1 AHEPLL
7 LVPRLPL
14 HPARR
19 LAARRTPDRGQ
30 PGGDDVPGRAL
41 ARRGLDLR
49 RVGPRARHIPRLPR
63 GAAASRVDAAERHDQ
78 PRRHVRPRVR
88 GVRDLPFAEPARR
101 RGRALVDGRTARP
114 RPGCAAAGAAPAQV
128 RRARGRAARVRERRA
143 EHLADPHP
151 AEPRARIRHRPRGG
165 RRDHDDRAPAPLH
178 LLPVLM
184 RSLSVALAAVAALA
198 VAGSAS
204 FAGPAAA
211 PTDRSVKLDLI
222 AKLAHG
228 PDILILGDSRGRQAE
243 PSLLRRLTG
252 HTAFNAAVTGGS
264 APDAWVF
271 TRYTADLFPHQR
283 RRYVWFVSGGITSNI
298 PDPRMEA
305 DPRGRRYLAEVTPL
319 LSTETISP
327 NPWQTDTAY
336 NRDGSIAR
344 DLLPPTPAQAAK
356 VRAQAAAIAARIAE
370 HPPVAPPPDPAR
382 FQLFEHLIAYMNRLG
397 ATPVIVLNPVYPT

>member
-1 AHEPLL
+1 
-7 LVPRLPL
+7 
-14 HPARR
+14 
-19 LAARRTPDRGQ
+19 
-30 PGGDDVPGRAL
+30 
-41 ARRGLDLR
+41 
-49 RVGPRARHIPRLPR
+49 
-63 GAAASRVDAAERHDQ
+63 
-78 PRRHVRPRVR
+78 
-88 GVRDLPFAEPARR
+88 
-101 RGRALVDGRTARP
+101 
-114 RPGCAAAGAAPAQV
+114 
-128 RRARGRAARVRERRA
+128 
-143 EHLADPHP
+143 
-151 AEPRARIRHRPRGG
+151 
-165 RRDHDDRAPAPLH
+165 
-178 LLPVLM
+178 M

-397 ATPVIVLNPVYPT
+397 ATPVIVLNPVYPTILTELRKHGDPLATSSLDYLRSLQSVHNLVIVDCEDSAAWGGKAADWSNPTHVDRANMRRMLRYVVTHSQGALG